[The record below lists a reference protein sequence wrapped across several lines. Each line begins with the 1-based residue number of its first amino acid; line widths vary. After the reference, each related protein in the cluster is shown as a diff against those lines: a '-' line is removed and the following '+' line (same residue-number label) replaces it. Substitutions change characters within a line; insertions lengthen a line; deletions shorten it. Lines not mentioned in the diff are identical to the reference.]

1 MKKLI
6 SILLIYFMVL
16 SLYAQF
22 TPQIGL
28 SVNSFAVAD
37 LPSENRGIKYDLRN
51 TKSPIQF
58 NNYIGFSIGG
68 GIRSYIFQIGR
79 MAGNVNN
86 AGLVQNTSTNDQ
98 VKNIDSYR
106 VLSHFIGVE
115 KVFGRKLFGDRTFF
129 SSGIHF
135 SNHQIRF
142 NSADDFQDKTVRIDG
157 DKNIGSYS
165 FLLSLSMH
173 KKIAKP
179 NIYAFYQAALAYTIY
194 DWSSNSKLRPIK
206 LGHTI
211 GLKIPVFL
219 Y

>member
-1 MKKLI
+1 MKIFYTIFIFFL
-6 SILLIYFMVL
+6 FTL
-16 SLYAQF
+16 SLNAQF

-37 LPSENRGIKYDLRN
+37 LPSDNRGIKYDLRN
-51 TKSPIQF
+51 TKNPIQF

-68 GIRSYIFQIGR
+68 GKRSYIFQIAR
-79 MAGNVNN
+79 MAGSVNN
-86 AGLVQNTSTNDQ
+86 AGLIQNTGTNDA
-98 VKNIDSYR
+98 VKNIDSYN

-115 KVFGRKLFGDRTFF
+115 KVFGRKMFGDRIFF

-135 SNHQIRF
+135 ANHQIRF
-142 NSADDFQDKTVRIDG
+142 TSTEVFHDKTVRIDG

-165 FLLSLSMH
+165 FLLALSMH
-173 KKIAKP
+173 KKIARP
-179 NIYAFYQAALAYTIY
+179 NIYAFYQAALAYTLY
-194 DWSSNSKLRPIK
+194 DWSTNSNLRPVK

-211 GLKIPVFL
+211 GLKIPLFI